1 MSNRSLT
8 SARRIKDDNYYTL
21 EEDVASAV
29 FSIRE
34 NFAGKLVYCNCETDG
49 RSSFASFFTSHFDEL
64 RLKELV
70 VTGIGSTKEFHKT
83 AAGESLMEMPGCSGR
98 YEDSRPQE
106 LLSKSDVVVTNPPF
120 SELRTYLD
128 SLFRHGKDFLL
139 IVPLHSLTYKSVFP
153 KIISGQVYSFPFIRS
168 VSFIS
173 GCGVRRSFGN
183 IVWLTNLG
191 AKPRRPPI
199 ELSAAYTE
207 GQFSR
212 YANMDV
218 IDVPK
223 SSMIPKDYSG
233 VMAVPSS
240 FLLKLSDE
248 QFELLG
254 FSNNTDSLKAIGAKP
269 IGSKTMKMLRE
280 QGMTGHYT
288 ANMLN
293 PHIIENG
300 LVRFPFS
307 RIYIRRIKEK
317 SKT

>member
-21 EEDVASAV
+21 EEDIASAV

-34 NFAGKLVYCNCETDG
+34 NFAGKLVYCNCETGG
-49 RSSFASFFTSHFDEL
+49 RSSFASFFASHFEEL
-64 RLKELV
+64 RLKELI
-70 VTGIGSTKEFHKT
+70 VTGMGSTKEFHQT
-83 AAGESLMEMPGCSGR
+83 AAGESLVEMSGSSGR
-98 YEDSRPQE
+98 FEDARPQE
-106 LLSKSDVVVTNPPF
+106 LLSMSDIVVTNPPF
-120 SELRTYLD
+120 SGLRTYLD
-128 SLFRHGKDFLL
+128 SLFRQGKDFLL
-139 IVPLHSLTYKSVFP
+139 VVPLHSLTYKSVFP
-153 KIISGQVYSFPFIRS
+153 KIVSGQVYSFPFIRS
-168 VSFIS
+168 ASFIS

-199 ELSAAYTE
+199 ELSATYME

-254 FSNNTDSLKAIGAKP
+254 HSGDATSLRRMGARP
-269 IGSKTMKMLRE
+269 IGNRGVRLLRG

-288 ANMLN
+288 PNMVN
-293 PHIIENG
+293 PHIIENEFI
-300 LVRFPFS
+300 RFPFS
-307 RIYIRRIKEK
+307 RIFIRKK
-317 SKT
+317 